1 MKRALL
7 LVACLVASIVTALAQ
22 TTVRGTV
29 VTPAGEPVVG
39 AYVVVSGQST
49 LGTITDAQGA
59 FSIANVPSS
68 AKEVIASCIGM
79 KTVAMAISGAVLK
92 IVMEEDNEFL
102 DEVVVTAQG
111 LTRKEKSL
119 GYSTVKIDGEKLT
132 MSRQTDLGNSLA
144 GKVSGARFFSTSGAE
159 FDSGSIVIRGTNA
172 WNSAAGSEPIYVVD
186 GTITN
191 KNAVNMDDVQ
201 SVNVLKGPAAT
212 ALYGSQG
219 GNGAVII
226 TTRSAKDGESH
237 IEFSH
242 TTSVESFYNHA
253 KLQKQYGG
261 GSFGAYADSQS
272 IAANYPNA
280 DVMSPEFLCGTYFEK
295 TNPDGSYYY
304 DYGSDENWGAR
315 YDKNVMMASALYYDP
330 TSPKYQKADPWV
342 HQLDLADLFR
352 TGYTHTTNVA
362 FSKANKDHSTR
373 ISFTNSDRSGITPN
387 SHASRRY
394 LTIKEVFKPAKWL
407 KVNLDYKFTYRR
419 NKNASGGGY
428 AGDNNQLDD
437 YLQWG
442 QGSINLKDYKDW
454 ERIDHTWRSWN
465 ISDPDNLTATFHDN
479 PYAVYATRNRTN
491 AYVWNVITGDA
502 EVSLP
507 FNLKAGF
514 RFMGNIRSYNAES
527 RYSEGSIN
535 YSSYYGESQDHTRD
549 LTFQG
554 RLTWDKTFL
563 QDRLGVQAAAFVEEE
578 DYDYGTLSGNTTNG
592 LAVDKFFNLNA
603 SNGYVAASNSV
614 TKYKTRSVYAN
625 ATVSFDD
632 TYFVDLSIRNDWD
645 SRLPERNNSF
655 LYGGASFSV
664 MVNKFIKAK
673 WLDFWKI
680 RGSFAQV
687 GSTMGAYNTFYVY
700 NAGTRYNSTVT
711 LSEPT
716 TQINPNIKPTI
727 STSYEVGTEFR
738 MFKNRFHG
746 DINFYQR
753 DSKNQI
759 INVPTPSQS
768 GFGSR
773 QVNAGLIRNK
783 GIEIALGGTAVK
795 SKDFS
800 WDVDFNIA
808 RNVNKLVRL
817 DEENSF
823 YLLGWNKFQ
832 DKWGLDAVVG
842 KAVGEL
848 WTEGRWLRHNGK
860 LVLKESTAYGGKYS
874 PIRQSGVKEYKG
886 SFQPK
891 FTGGFSTGLRFKDFY
906 LGASLDFSIGGKL
919 VSWTNM
925 WGQGSGTLKESAET
939 NNNGINV
946 REPIRNGGGVHV
958 TGYVVTARDSEG
970 NATAYEQVEDY
981 LSAYD
986 YYHDLA
992 NFDNDKWI
1000 YNRSYVKL
1008 RELSLTYNLPK
1019 KFIKNLNMGLSS
1031 ASIAFVATNPWL
1043 IYSAVPNIDPS
1054 EAGSDWLEGG
1064 QSGATR
1070 TFGATI
1076 KLMF

>member
-79 KTVAMAISGAVLK
+79 KTVAMAISGAALK

-144 GKVSGARFFSTSGAE
+144 GKVAGARFFSTSGAE

-261 GSFGAYADSQS
+261 GSYGTYANNQK

-280 DVMSPEFLCGTYFEK
+280 DVMSPEFLYGTYTGQ

-330 TSPKYQKADPWV
+330 TSSKYQKADPWV
-342 HQLDLADLFR
+342 HQLDLGDLFR

-373 ISFTNSDRSGITPN
+373 VSFTNSDRSGITPN

-394 LTIKEVFKPAKWL
+394 LTIKEVFKPTKWL
-407 KVNLDYKFTYRR
+407 RVNLDYKFTYRR

-428 AGDNNQLDD
+428 GGDNNQLDD

-442 QGSINLKDYKDW
+442 QGSINLKDYKNFRRPDGSW
-454 ERIDHTWRSWN
+454 TNWN
-465 ISDPDNLTATFHDN
+465 ITAPDDLRPAFHDN

-578 DYDYGTLSGNTTNG
+578 DYDYGTLSGNTSNG
-592 LAVDKFFNLNA
+592 LIIDNFFNLGA
-603 SNGYVAASNSV
+603 SSGYVAASNSR
-614 TKYKTRSVYAN
+614 TQYKTRSVYAN

-645 SRLPERNNSF
+645 SRLPQANNSF

-664 MVNKFIKAK
+664 MLNKFVKAK

-687 GSTMGAYNTFYVY
+687 GSTLGAYNTLYTY
-700 NAGTRYNSTVT
+700 GSGTKYNSLTT
-711 LSEPT
+711 LEEPT
-716 TQINPNIKPTI
+716 TQLNPNIKPTI

-759 INVPTPSQS
+759 INVTVAPQTGYGSQ
-768 GFGSR
+768 
-773 QVNAGLIRNK
+773 QMNAGLIRNK
-783 GIEIALGGTAVK
+783 GIEITLGGTAIK
-795 SKDFS
+795 ARNFS
-800 WDVDFNIA
+800 WDVDFNIS

-817 DEENSF
+817 NGDTPYYNN
-823 YLLGWNKFQ
+823 GWNKFNF
-832 DKWGLDAVVG
+832 KWGLDSVVG
-842 KAVGEL
+842 KGVGEL
-848 WTEGRWLRHNGK
+848 FTECRWTTHNGK
-860 LVLKESTAYGGKYS
+860 LVLEDLGSVSSSWEVSMCLSGRATSRNTSETSSLNS
-874 PIRQSGVKEYKG
+874 PEASPRDL
-886 SFQPK
+886 
-891 FTGGFSTGLRFKDFY
+891 GLRI
-906 LGASLDFSIGGKL
+906 SIWAQA
-919 VSWTNM
+919 WT
-925 WGQGSGTLKESAET
+925 S
-939 NNNGINV
+939 
-946 REPIRNGGGVHV
+946 P
-958 TGYVVTARDSEG
+958 
-970 NATAYEQVEDY
+970 
-981 LSAYD
+981 
-986 YYHDLA
+986 
-992 NFDNDKWI
+992 
-1000 YNRSYVKL
+1000 
-1008 RELSLTYNLPK
+1008 
-1019 KFIKNLNMGLSS
+1019 
-1031 ASIAFVATNPWL
+1031 
-1043 IYSAVPNIDPS
+1043 
-1054 EAGSDWLEGG
+1054 
-1064 QSGATR
+1064 
-1070 TFGATI
+1070 
-1076 KLMF
+1076 